1 MKPLSTILP
10 ASANSVQGGP
20 ADTPVTG
27 LYLDSR
33 NMEKGGLF
41 AAIPGYQ
48 LDGHS
53 YIPDAAQKGAN
64 VVLYSDP
71 NAHIPEGVVGV
82 QVADP
87 AKAVAIMAH
96 NFYDRPS
103 EELEVV
109 GVTGTN
115 GKTSA
120 CAFLYQLFRNAGIK
134 TGLIA
139 TTRIV
144 IDQEEH
150 TPTHTTP
157 DAITIARLLREMADQ
172 KVTHVFMETS
182 SHALVQQRVAGIRF
196 RGGVFTNITH
206 EHLDY
211 HGSFQA
217 YIEAKQE
224 LFRLLPKD
232 GFALTNK
239 DDRRGMIMVQDTA
252 AVVRTYALHGIA
264 DYQARLI
271 EQDMNGMQ
279 IRIQD
284 QPVYNKL
291 IGAFNAYN
299 VLLAYA
305 VGYEMG
311 LSHQSLLE
319 GLSLLQSPA
328 GRMEL
333 LHGKKGITGIIDYAH
348 SPDALNHVLE
358 TLSQA
363 NKHGGSLIVVIGCGG
378 DRDKAKRP
386 EMLRISLEYADRVV
400 ITSDNPRSEDPETI
414 AQEMRSG
421 ANDEDQHRFLTIL
434 DRQTAIQTA
443 AQLAKKDDVIL
454 VAGKGHERH
463 QEVNGEYFPFDDK
476 ATLATVIE
484 ADSPFK
490 VKS

>member
-1 MKPLSTILP
+1 MKSLSTILP
-10 ASANSVQGGP
+10 ACANSLHGGP

-27 LYLDSR
+27 LNLDSR
-33 NMEKGGLF
+33 NVEKGGLF

-48 LDGHS
+48 LDGHA
-53 YIPDAAQKGAN
+53 YIPDAVERGAN

-71 NAHIPEGVVGV
+71 ETPIPKGVVGV

-87 AKAVAIMAH
+87 AAAVAKMAH

-120 CAFLYQLFRNAGIK
+120 CSFLYQLFHNAGSK

-144 IDQEEH
+144 IDQEEQ

-157 DAITIARLLREMADQ
+157 DPITIARLLREMADK
-172 KVTHVFMETS
+172 KVTHVFIETS
-182 SHALVQQRVAGIRF
+182 SHALVQKRVAGISF

-211 HGSFQA
+211 HGTFQA

-239 DDRRGMIMVQDTA
+239 DDRRGLIMVQDTA
-252 AVVRTYALHGIA
+252 AVVKTYALHSMA

-305 VGYEMG
+305 VGCELG
-311 LSHQSLLE
+311 LPNQTLLQ
-319 GLSLLQSPA
+319 GLSLLKSPA

-333 LHGKKGITGIIDYAH
+333 LHGKNGITGIIDYAH
-348 SPDALNHVLE
+348 SPAALNHVLQ
-358 TLSQA
+358 TLSNA
-363 NKHGGSLIVVIGCGG
+363 NKHGGSLIVLIGCGG

-386 EMLRISLEYADRVV
+386 EMLRISLEHADRVV
-400 ITSDNPRSEDPETI
+400 ITSDNPRSEDPEDI
-414 AQEMRSG
+414 AQEMRNG

-434 DRQTAIQTA
+434 DRETAIQTA

-454 VAGKGHERH
+454 VAGKGHEPH
-463 QEVNGEYFPFDDK
+463 QEVNGNFIPFDDK
-476 ATLATVIE
+476 AILTKAIE
-484 ADSPFK
+484 AESHPK
-490 VKS
+490 ATS